1 MTMETLQ
8 NAMISAMKSGD
19 KYRKTVISG
28 LIAQIKK
35 TAIDKGC
42 RDNIS
47 EEMINT
53 ELIRAKKQAQ
63 ESIDACPES
72 RADLLED
79 YKKQMEIICEFAPT
93 LISDHNEIVT
103 ILQKSGVELTKAN
116 RGVIMKWLKTN
127 YGGKIDMSMAS
138 QVVGGMLQ

>member
-8 NAMISAMKSGD
+8 SAMINAMKSGD

-53 ELIRAKKQAQ
+53 ELIKAKKQAQ

-72 RADLLED
+72 RTDLLED

-93 LISDHNEIVT
+93 LITDEDKIAEI
-103 ILQKSGVELTKAN
+103 IHDSGVEMNK
-116 RGVIMKWLKTN
+116 GKIMKYLNTN
-127 YGGKIDMSMAS
+127 FKGKIDMGVAS
-138 QVVGGMLQ
+138 KLVGEMLK

>member
-8 NAMISAMKSGD
+8 NAMIGAMKSGD

-72 RADLLED
+72 RLDLLED

-93 LISDHNEIVT
+93 LITDADKIAEI
-103 ILQKSGVELTKAN
+103 IHDSGVEMNK
-116 RGVIMKWLKTN
+116 GKIMKYLNTN
-127 YGGKIDMSMAS
+127 FKGKIDMGVAS
-138 QVVGGMLQ
+138 RLVGEMLK

>member
-8 NAMISAMKSGD
+8 NAMITAMKSGD

-28 LIAQIKK
+28 LIAQIKRA
-35 TAIDKGC
+35 AIDKGC

-47 EEMINT
+47 EEMINA
-53 ELIRAKKQAQ
+53 ELIKAKKQAQ

-93 LISDHNEIVT
+93 LITDANKITEI
-103 ILQKSGVELTKAN
+103 IYDSGVEMNK
-116 RGVIMKWLKTN
+116 GKIMKYLNTN
-127 YGGKIDMSMAS
+127 FKGKIDMGVAS
-138 QVVGGMLQ
+138 KLVGEMLK